1 MILLPARYLWSEI
14 FKIIINHLQFFFIE
28 TFVLL
33 LLYFNIC
40 GTQVSIMIRTGKC
53 SFGQVNLTDLSVRM
67 TDVLKALFHSSASAT
82 LIVCA
87 AKADCLWWN
96 LERSHPSLREKN
108 PLDPTKSGILS
119 VVLILSFKSH

>member
-67 TDVLKALFHSSASAT
+67 TGVLKALFHSSDKPVS
-82 LIVCA
+82 
-87 AKADCLWWN
+87 
-96 LERSHPSLREKN
+96 LERN
-108 PLDPTKSGILS
+108 PLRQKHYQVSLQRYYKWVPI
-119 VVLILSFKSH
+119 